1 VGWYS
6 DRPKEK
12 IRNFDDWF
20 YLVFLN
26 QIEPNLP
33 KNGPLILYDYPL
45 PQAALAKRKSQKSFY
60 AERFEVYLGG
70 VELCNAFS
78 ELTDPKEQE
87 QRLKKEQNIR
97 KKLKKEVIPIDKTF
111 LEALKSGLPKT
122 SGNAL
127 GIDRL
132 EMLLLDVKDI
142 NDLLTFPVK
151 KCLGNNKIIT
161 WFLLQS
167 LKRNGFKN

>member
-1 VGWYS
+1 
-6 DRPKEK
+6 
-12 IRNFDDWF
+12 
-20 YLVFLN
+20 
-26 QIEPNLP
+26 
-33 KNGPLILYDYPL
+33 
-45 PQAALAKRKSQKSFY
+45 
-60 AERFEVYLGG
+60 
-70 VELCNAFS
+70 
-78 ELTDPKEQE
+78 
-87 QRLKKEQNIR
+87 
-97 KKLKKEVIPIDKTF
+97 
-111 LEALKSGLPKT
+111 LPKT